1 MATISSH
8 VLDSVIGSHA
18 AGIRVQCYKRSSSG
32 EATLLFDKQANE
44 QGRVSE
50 SIAMAQDCDPVEVEL
65 VFHSRQYFATQPLPD
80 DGYQILDVVVVRLSL
95 PEPDDNYHVPI
106 MLAPHSYS
114 VWWSGATPDAS

>member
-18 AGIRVQCYKRSSSG
+18 AGIQVQCYRRSASG
-32 EATLLFDKQANE
+32 EATLLFDKSANE

-50 SIAMAQDCDPVEVEL
+50 AIDMPQSGDPADVEL
-65 VFHSRQYFATQPLPD
+65 VFHSRQYFETQSLPD
-80 DGYQILDVVVVRLSL
+80 DGYQIMNVVVVRLSL
-95 PEPDDNYHVPI
+95 PDPHANYHVPV

-114 VWWSGATPDAS
+114 VWWSGATPDAT